1 MQHQR
6 SLATLATAP
15 FTPHHYNTVA
25 NALRRAGNPTDLMA
39 RYILRGGSYPHVVR
53 MKAFNGKK
61 VGLTIYSAEDIITI
75 VEIFCRKDYPVSFMD
90 KIVVDFGSNIGISAV
105 WYLSEAP
112 ESFVYLFEPVPTNV
126 SRLEANLA
134 AFSGRFELNPLAVG
148 PTAGPVSFGVEQSGR
163 YGGVGRET
171 GETIEVECV
180 DSNEVL
186 SRVLETHGSID
197 ILKIDIE
204 TLEKQVTERIPP
216 EIAARINKIYVE
228 YIFDTNPLAKTHR
241 MKRIGPL
248 MTHFIRKESDG
259 IRPSLA
265 GATSAARH

>member
-1 MQHQR
+1 
-6 SLATLATAP
+6 
-15 FTPHHYNTVA
+15 
-25 NALRRAGNPTDLMA
+25 
-39 RYILRGGSYPHVVR
+39 
-53 MKAFNGKK
+53 
-61 VGLTIYSAEDIITI
+61 
-75 VEIFCRKDYPVSFMD
+75 
-90 KIVVDFGSNIGISAV
+90 
-105 WYLSEAP
+105 
-112 ESFVYLFEPVPTNV
+112 
-126 SRLEANLA
+126 
-134 AFSGRFELNPLAVG
+134 
-148 PTAGPVSFGVEQSGR
+148 VEQSGR

-186 SRVLETHGSID
+186 SRVLEAHGSID